1 MKQKFLEA
9 TRNILFQNMRVTDE
23 RVVLVYDLNSA
34 LSKEV
39 SEWYIQN
46 LKERKNTELI
56 DFDQIEKPDLKE
68 RLFNL
73 IEWSTVILVQSTNF
87 RLDDFRIR
95 LNLHNAWVWCLEHNH
110 LAYIKDDQIENY
122 ADAIEYKTPYYDQL
136 SSALKDKLD
145 NANKLTVETSG
156 NWRLEIEGGFEN
168 MKQNTWNYNWKK
180 RWGTFPIWENF
191 SEAKD
196 FVQVNGEITIY
207 AYPDFNFE
215 VQFCEPF
222 RIKISE
228 SKITCDDQ
236 NCPEEFRKLLDK
248 ISDSEDGEV
257 FMRELWFGINT
268 WITKQKPLSDVN
280 AFERVTWFH
289 MSLWKKHNI
298 YRKKIHK
305 SIIQRYHIDIF
316 PDIERILIDGE
327 VVFEGEKY
335 VIEK

>member
-39 SEWYIQN
+39 SEGYIQN

-73 IEWSTVILVQSTNF
+73 IEGSTVILVQSTNF

-95 LNLHNAWVWCLEHNH
+95 LNLHNAGVGCLEHNH

-156 NWRLEIEGGFEN
+156 NGRLEIEGGFEN
-168 MKQNTWNYNWKK
+168 MKQNTGNYNGKK
-180 RWGTFPIWENF
+180 RGGTFPIGENF

-257 FMRELWFGINT
+257 FMRELGFGINT
-268 WITKQKPLSDVN
+268 GITKQKPLSDVN
-280 AFERVTWFH
+280 AFERVTGFH
-289 MSLWKKHNI
+289 MSLGKKHNI